1 MKKLLVVTV
10 LLILSTALVSSG
22 YAQDAAEFYK
32 GKNMT
37 ILCGLGAG
45 GGSDMIARTVSSFL
59 GPIIDAR
66 AGVINKTSAGGLVA
80 RNQLYSKEKPD
91 GLTIMADPSGALLP
105 NWLLDE
111 EGVKYDI
118 KDFEYIGAIN
128 VASTG
133 FIVNA
138 KGPYTTVDALKPA
151 KGLRFGSSAP
161 ASLVTLQLINAAEIL
176 KLDAK
181 IACGIKSS
189 DKYLALQQNELDA
202 YTRPIDTATA
212 DVKAGLTKIL
222 FTISLKRDKDFPDVP
237 AISEFVNL
245 TDDHKKLIKAI
256 PEDLKMYFAPPGT
269 PKDRVQYLR
278 EAFDKMCND
287 KGFQAGIKRLTDGL
301 WAGSISG
308 QELEDMA
315 KDIAKDKQVYKSLY
329 KDLIAKYV
337 IR

>member
-1 MKKLLVVTV
+1 MKKLSVVMFF
-10 LLILSTALVSSG
+10 LILSAALISNG
-22 YAQDAAEFYK
+22 YAQNAAEFYK

-45 GGSDMIARTVSSFL
+45 GGSDMIARTVSSFI
-59 GPIIDAR
+59 GPIMDAR

-80 RNQLYSKEKPD
+80 RNQLYSTTKPD

-138 KGPYTTVDALKPA
+138 KGDYTKIDALKSA

-181 IACGIKSS
+181 ISCGIKSS
-189 DKYLALQQNELDA
+189 AKYLALQQGELDA
-202 YTRPIDTATA
+202 YTRPIDTAMA

-237 AISEFVNL
+237 AIGEFVAL
-245 TDDHKKLIKAI
+245 TDGHKKLIKAV
-256 PEDLKMYFAPPGT
+256 PEDYKMYFAPPGT
-269 PKDRVQYLR
+269 PKDRVNYLR
-278 EAFDKMCND
+278 EAFEKMCKD
-287 KGFQAGIKRLTDGL
+287 KGFQKAMQRLAGR

-315 KDIAKDKQVYKSLY
+315 KDIAKEKKEYKSLY